1 MSVPLSQNWPKHLNV
16 DDYCDDRRTYRTDD
30 VQLAEQQSLSQEVIE
45 DTGNIRAIRIRKSKK
60 DRQHN
65 G

>member
-1 MSVPLSQNWPKHLNV
+1 MKCRFHFHRIGQNIWMLTINV
-16 DDYCDDRRTYRTDD
+16 TIDGTDD
-30 VQLAEQQSLSQEVIE
+30 VQLAEQQSLSQEVFE
-45 DTGNIRAIRIRKSKK
+45 DTGNIGVIRIRKSKK